1 MNELLAKE
9 KSLETLEPGVAPITR
24 EAPRVTSGPRKNADP
39 FALLW
44 KLRSKAPGD
53 FELSRGKDSA
63 KLIWPGLA
71 VSSGELLELLKAL
84 PRVKRLHAAV
94 KIGETTKSLSF
105 DGKLRKSSLSPPE
118 EEGLILFWKRAPE
131 ELSELAVPQGPG
143 FQPSGEKLARFTL
156 KAGAQRAKATLYRA
170 RSLQEPGVFFLRSG
184 ALAQKSGW
192 DEFQVEAPHCQIVV
206 EGDLDWQQELPEQ
219 LAAQCRKL
227 AKLAQV
233 RSRELKVEEAPAP
246 TPLPSP
252 ALGHEDLT
260 ERLQDSPRF
269 QAAYQ
274 SLKDGKPPLVT
285 VLQIVE
291 MLCHGGGQVPLEAVR
306 ERIGLPEHRLTTI
319 LSQMDGMLRGAD
331 EILLS
336 TSIDQKVLL
345 LDRDRLSKLFA
356 LDIASD
362 EANVVRA
369 ETMDGEKRAV
379 RLPIEV
385 QVKERRA
392 LEALLRYG
400 RLSEQEL
407 SRITASRR
415 VGGMLERLL
424 SRLEG
429 EGFYGLI
436 VVGEGAEGRIFAIQ
450 G

>member
-24 EAPRVTSGPRKNADP
+24 EAPRVTSGPRKDADP
-39 FALLW
+39 FASLW
-44 KLRSKAPGD
+44 KLRAKAPGD
-53 FELSRGKDSA
+53 FELSRGKASA
-63 KLIWPGLA
+63 KLSWPGLTL
-71 VSSGELLELLKAL
+71 SSGELLELLKSL

-94 KIGETTKSLSF
+94 KIGETTKSISF

-118 EEGLILFWKRAPE
+118 DEGLVLFWKRAPE
-131 ELSELAVPQGPG
+131 ELSELAAPQADE

-156 KAGAQRAKATLYRA
+156 KAGAKATLYRG
-170 RSLQEPGVFFLRSG
+170 RGLEEPGIFFLRSG
-184 ALAQKSGW
+184 ALAQKSAW
-192 DEFQVEAPHCQIVV
+192 NEFQVEAPHCQIVV
-206 EGDLDWQQELPEQ
+206 EGDLDWKQGLPDQ

-233 RSRELKVEEAPAP
+233 RSRELKVEEDP
-246 TPLPSP
+246 TPVPPP

-291 MLCHGGGQVPLEAVR
+291 MLCHGGGQVPLETVR

-319 LSQMDGMLRGAD
+319 LSQMDAMLRGAD

-356 LDIASD
+356 LDIAAD

-369 ETMDGEKRAV
+369 ETMEGEKRAV

-429 EGFYGLI
+429 EGYYGLS

>member
-1 MNELLAKE
+1 MNELLTKE

-24 EAPRVTSGPRKNADP
+24 EAPRVTSGPRKDADP
-39 FALLW
+39 FALIW

-53 FELSRGKDSA
+53 FELARGKGSA
-63 KLIWPGLA
+63 KLTWPGLTL
-71 VSSGELLELLKAL
+71 SSGELLELLKSL

-105 DGKLRKSSLSPPE
+105 DGKLRKSSLTPPE
-118 EEGLILFWKRAPE
+118 EEGLVLFWKRAPQ
-131 ELSELAVPQGPG
+131 ELSELTVPQSRSFHPA
-143 FQPSGEKLARFTL
+143 GEKLARFTL
-156 KAGAQRAKATLYRA
+156 KAGGMRAKATLYRGQNLEEPGFFYLRA
-170 RSLQEPGVFFLRSG
+170 GQLSLQQEW
-184 ALAQKSGW
+184 AK
-192 DEFQVEAPHCQIVV
+192 FQVEAPHCQIVV
-206 EGDLDWQQELPEQ
+206 EGDLDWQEALPEQ
-219 LAAQCRKL
+219 LVAQCRKL

-233 RSRELKVEEAPAP
+233 RSRELKAAEAPAAVASQS
-246 TPLPSP
+246 PS
-252 ALGHEDLT
+252 LGHEDLT
-260 ERLQDSPRF
+260 ERLQESPRF

-274 SLKDGKPPLVT
+274 SLKDDRPPLVT

-291 MLCHGGGQVPLEAVR
+291 MLCHGGGQIPLETVR

-319 LSQMDGMLRGAD
+319 LSQMDAMLRGAE

-336 TSIDQKVLL
+336 VSIDRKVLL
-345 LDRDRLSKLFA
+345 LDRERLSKLYA
-356 LDIASD
+356 LDIAAE

-369 ETMDGEKRAV
+369 ETMEGEKRAV

-407 SRITASRR
+407 SSITASRR

-429 EGFYGLI
+429 EGYYGLS
-436 VVGEGAEGRIFAIQ
+436 VVGEGAEGRIFSIQ
-450 G
+450 V